1 MMQILVSQIDGNRK
15 LALVSENFALEFKPA
30 VGNSCTINLV
40 HKSELKGQNY
50 KILSKHNIFGFI
62 GLIEIDNNIFI
73 GTITGCAKVA
83 NPTPR
88 ETVNKIYAVDFFCLN
103 NSSWDFMELDA
114 QGRPVDNIY
123 SNSAYSSSS
132 VSVANN
138 LESDEIREN
147 LQQHPCFSM
156 KKLLS
161 NGSFYYSSDFDLT
174 SILQKRGFDN
184 YSLSYDNFEKEY
196 MWNSFMM
203 DEVITYR
210 DQLDSQTK
218 EILDLEGFLTTVIRG
233 FAETF
238 ITYVNRL
245 KLAITIISKQSWKR
259 AGTRFNVRGI
269 DDDGNVANFVETEF
283 ILHSQEY
290 CCSFTQIRGSIPIFW
305 EQDTALINPKIQ
317 ITRSIEAT
325 QQAFDSHFIKLLEK
339 YGPVNVVN
347 LLSNKPSELEL
358 TKRYRRQINS
368 SKAVKL
374 NEDIFLTEFDFHKE
388 TAQEGFVAAKRLLPY
403 IKDDLL
409 HNGYF
414 SYDVREKKVLSKQNG
429 VFRVN
434 CLDCLDRTNFIQQ
447 LISSRVLKLFLDDFK
462 LNEFSRNCDD
472 EDFMQKHNVLWA
484 DHGDQI
490 SQIYAGTN
498 ALKSSYTRK
507 GKMSLAGV
515 ISDATK
521 SVSRMYINNFM
532 DKGKQQNIDLLLGR
546 LPHQRPVE
554 LYNPANEYAMNRLN
568 EYSSKFTTYSN
579 MDLFVGTFNVSGM
592 SDSNADLSEW
602 LFPIGNKFKP
612 DVVVLG
618 LQEVIELTAGSI
630 LNADYTK
637 SSLWENLVTKCLNQ
651 YDEKYTLLRVEQMS
665 SLIILLFVKEDNIN
679 FIKHVEGSTKKT
691 GFGGMTGNK
700 GAVAIRFRYG
710 DSSFCF
716 VNAHLSAG
724 VNNVDERSRDYLSIN
739 KNILFSGGRT
749 ISQHDSIIWLGD
761 LNYRISLDNVEV
773 RRELYNRPDGYIER
787 LLQYDQLTQV
797 INSNKIFV
805 EFNEPT
811 LQFHPTYKYDFGTDS
826 YDTSEKERTPSWTD
840 RIIYKGENLN
850 PLAYSD
856 APLRLSDHKPV
867 YAAYRTKISL
877 VDVKKKSKLIKELSD
892 EYNVKNQV
900 NLEKAEYNN
909 QEENHTSEKPTRNL
923 GGKKSISESLLTSKL
938 SLVNFEKSISSA
950 PPNPPRDTTEKFLT
964 TTSNEPK
971 LNKKIPPKIPLRKAH
986 LQDKT
991 ISSAK
996 NTTKSSS
1003 SISSFNTSSSNSTKS
1018 LSLKGT
1024 PTPPPPPASR
1034 MSTYSTSESN
1044 RNSTNRSIEM
1054 QSLTENFTEGSKT
1067 TRRPLPPLPLPKA
1080 RIVRPTSTEL
1090 TSKEEEDVRNAKFS
1104 PSNSIRMSRESS
1116 SPSSSILEMVIDSPS
1131 SSKPLELEI
1140 RSNQTKTSKK
1150 SAPPP
1155 VPKKKI
1161 ELSKI

>member
-1 MMQILVSQIDGNRK
+1 MQILVSQINDTRK
-15 LALVSENFALEFKPA
+15 IALVSDNYALEFRPA
-30 VGNSCTINLV
+30 AANSCAINLV
-40 HKSELKGQNY
+40 HKSELKSQNY
-50 KILSKHNIFGFI
+50 KILSKHNVYGFI

-73 GTITGCAKVA
+73 GAITGFAKVA
-83 NPTPR
+83 NPTPK

-103 NSSWDFMELDA
+103 DSSWDFIELDA
-114 QGRPVDNIY
+114 QGRPIDSTN
-123 SNSAYSSSS
+123 NS
-132 VSVANN
+132 VSTTSVGNN
-138 LESDEIREN
+138 LDSEEIREN
-147 LQQHPCFSM
+147 LQHPCFAM

-174 SILQKRGFDN
+174 SILQNRRFDN
-184 YSLSYDNFEKEY
+184 YSLSYDNFEKEF

-203 DEVITYR
+203 DEIITYR
-210 DQLDSQTK
+210 DQLNSKTK

-290 CCSFTQIRGSIPIFW
+290 CYSFTQIRGSIPIFW

-317 ITRSIEAT
+317 ITRSVEAT
-325 QQAFDSHFIKLLEK
+325 QQAFDTHFTRLLKK
-339 YGPVNVVN
+339 YGPINVIN
-347 LLSNKPSELEL
+347 LLSTKTIELEL
-358 TKRYRRQINS
+358 TKRYRRQINL
-368 SKAVKL
+368 SKVVKL

-388 TAQEGFVAAKRLLPY
+388 TAQEGFVAAKKILPY
-403 IKDDLL
+403 IENDLL
-409 HNGYF
+409 QSGYF
-414 SYDVREKKVLSKQNG
+414 SHDVREGKTLSTQNG
-429 VFRVN
+429 VFRTN

-447 LISSRVLKLFLDDFK
+447 LISSRILKLFLDDFR
-462 LNEFSRNCDD
+462 LYEFNRNCND

-532 DKGKQQNIDLLLGR
+532 DKGKQQHIDSLLGR
-546 LPHQRPVE
+546 LPHQRPVR
-554 LYNPANEYAMNRLN
+554 LYNPANEYAIKQLENRLT
-568 EYSSKFTTYSN
+568 EFTSYSN

-592 SDSNADLSEW
+592 SDENADLSEW

-612 DVVVLG
+612 DVMVLG

-637 SSLWENLVTKCLNQ
+637 GSLWENLVSNCLNQ
-651 YDEKYTLLRVEQMS
+651 YNEKYILLRVEQMS
-665 SLIILLFVKEDNIN
+665 SLIILLFVKEDAISL
-679 FIKHVEGSTKKT
+679 IKNVEGSTKKT

-700 GAVAIRFRYG
+700 GAVAISFKYG

-724 VNNVDERSRDYLSIN
+724 VNNVDERGRDYLSIN
-739 KNILFSGGRT
+739 KNIVFSGGRT

-761 LNYRISLDNVEV
+761 LNYRISMDNTEV
-773 RRELYNRPDGYIER
+773 RRELYNKPEGYIER
-787 LLQYDQLTQV
+787 LLRYDQLTEA
-797 INSNKIFV
+797 INSNKYFV
-805 EFNEPT
+805 DFSEPT
-811 LQFHPTYKYDFGTDS
+811 LQFPPTYKYDFGTDS

-867 YAAYRTKISL
+867 YAAYRVKISL
-877 VDVKKKSKLIKELSD
+877 VDTVKKTALMK
-892 EYNVKNQV
+892 
-900 NLEKAEYNN
+900 
-909 QEENHTSEKPTRNL
+909 
-923 GGKKSISESLLTSKL
+923 KL
-938 SLVNFEKSISSA
+938 SKQYTNENQDKLETIDYYTQVEEPRGTSNDMVSMVSNTDISIETRSSSNNRERVPSA
-950 PPNPPRDTTEKFLT
+950 PPTPPRGKTKTTPTAIIDANKSREK
-964 TTSNEPK
+964 K
-971 LNKKIPPKIPLRKAH
+971 PPKIPARKTH
-986 LQDKT
+986 VHDKPN
-991 ISSAK
+991 SAPVK
-996 NTTKSSS
+996 DGKV
-1003 SISSFNTSSSNSTKS
+1003 SNSAISLNS
-1018 LSLKGT
+1018 LSTNSSQTSPPRKT
-1024 PTPPPPPASR
+1024 PTATPPPPPASR
-1034 MSTYSTSESN
+1034 MSAYSTIESN
-1044 RNSTNRSIEM
+1044 RTGATSKSIEM
-1054 QSLTENFTEGSKT
+1054 QSLSDKSADESKT
-1067 TRRPLPPLPLPKA
+1067 TRRPLPPLPLPKT
-1080 RIVRPTSTEL
+1080 RIPQSLNEEL
-1090 TSKEEEDVRNAKFS
+1090 LISEGAEDKTVNFS
-1104 PSNSIRMSRESS
+1104 PSISTNSSRK
-1116 SPSSSILEMVIDSPS
+1116 PSSASVSISEMVIDSSTSLKPS
-1131 SSKPLELEI
+1131 GININSSVS
-1140 RSNQTKTSKK
+1140 SNSKK
-1150 SAPPP
+1150 SVPPP
-1155 VPKKKI
+1155 IPKKKI